1 MEISIPLCH
10 WSASD
15 LTEIAFRYLEPKQ
28 TNYYPGLCNLAQ
40 SWGAL
45 SSELRATWLRASTL
59 IQAAHSSALVFFSYS
74 PDFMEPSDSPE
85 VQAYNLL
92 RLFLSMHL
100 VQGMCVAL

>member
-15 LTEIAFRYLEPKQ
+15 LTGIAFRYLEPKQ

-40 SWGAL
+40 SWGIP
-45 SSELRATWLRASTL
+45 STL
-59 IQAAHSSALVFFSYS
+59 IQTAHSSALVFFSYS
-74 PDFMEPSDSPE
+74 PDFMEPADSPE

-92 RLFLSMHL
+92 SLFLSMRL
-100 VQGMCVAL
+100 VRGMCVSL